1 MNLIAQ
7 LKRFM
12 QPAPAAM
19 CSAEERDF
27 VRRMSGGACRVR
39 YCGRTDLVGLKIIG
53 THCGIRVE
61 QAPQGRFVRVIKMIR
76 GREVITAE
84 AHPLRLDRNKKV
96 ILAGIRDLVH

>member
-12 QPAPAAM
+12 HPAPAAA
-19 CSAEERDF
+19 CSPEEREF

-39 YCGRTDLVGLKIIG
+39 YCGRADLVGLKIIG

-61 QAPQGRFVRVIKMIR
+61 QAPHGRFVRVIKMIR

-96 ILAGIRDLVH
+96 ILAGIKDLVH